1 MDNAT
6 AKQRLLS
13 DFFIRYPKGLALY
26 DAQGLLIE
34 INKAMYKKYSVTN
47 KNEFL
52 LNNLFETEFLSELQK
67 EHLQCGRVI
76 HSEIPFD
83 FTVFPGYDSEGK
95 RIGYTLLITSDTYKE
110 NDQVSYSMKMQEL
123 VDMTEKMAE
132 SVPDTILL
140 INEKLKIERVITY
153 AAETCITP
161 AALGCRVDEIPGFIY
176 PEATKRMMVKM
187 VQKCLDKSEVLNLD
201 FSLPGH
207 EAPVVYFQLRMVPMH
222 HKYVVAYIH
231 NVSNIKEKESENK
244 SLSEQLS
251 RNTTMMEL
259 ALRHSKISTYSF
271 NFKRF
276 LSCDKIN
283 CNHCFQ
289 FYGTTNTLLERNK
302 YICRSLSVLRHP
314 EDRND
319 FFFLFNEMRNRK
331 LDEFSTEF
339 RLKNNDGLYRNYE
352 VLGKTLELDSQGI
365 PFFIVGCV
373 IDNQDQIEIRDS
385 LIKAKEK
392 AENADLLKSTF
403 LANMTHEIRTPL
415 NAIVGF
421 SDLLGVETD
430 PELREM
436 YSGLIRSNNEL
447 LLRLVNDVLDI
458 SKIESGMMTFNN
470 KDVDLLLL
478 MKEEYNTMKLKAS
491 EKVSLVLNECPAFTY
506 NTDKSRLSQILINL
520 LTNAFKYTTEGFVHF
535 GYQWRGKDIL
545 FYVSDTGK
553 GICKQEQE
561 RIFDRFVQLNGH
573 VQGVGLGL
581 SICKGLVTKMGGKIE
596 VSSQEGK
603 GAVFS
608 FTLPLGGH

>member
-222 HKYVVAYIH
+222 HKYVVAYIR

-478 MKEEYNTMKLKAS
+478 MKEVYNTMKLKAS

-535 GYQWRGKDIL
+535 GYQLRGKDIL

>member
-478 MKEEYNTMKLKAS
+478 MKEVYNTMKLKAS